1 HARACRPLW
10 LRGRHPGRRPRL
22 SDPLRPGSRAARGQR
37 RHGAHVSLDGPARTA
52 GDRADR
58 GRRRAHRPA
67 LPRPGESGLADR
79 RRQRQEDERGAH
91 RRAGCAGHLLRRL
104 ARRRGP
110 APLLRLARPT
120 RAARNGLRGQPE
132 HLEGARARGDR
143 PHRGSRRRHRAG
155 ARRLREG
162 RLMAS
167 VVRMPSVRAG
177 ATEAAI
183 ASWLVTPG
191 DTVAVGDPLAEIET
205 EKAIIEYGAEEAG
218 VVGRIVLAAGE
229 VGEIGVPIAVLVKNG
244 ETDADIDAALGGQA
258 SAAPAASATP
268 TAPSAP
274 ATPAALSAFVPA
286 AGSAQRPDGGQ
297 VTQVAS
303 QARIFA
309 SPIVRKIA
317 REKGIDLPAIAGTG
331 PNGRIVRR
339 DLERLADR
347 GRRPAGEA
355 HDGGQAAAPRPA
367 AAQASVAGPLI
378 PHTPIRRAIARRLTE
393 SKATTPHFYLTT
405 ECVVDELLGLRQR
418 INETAAVKISVN
430 DFVIMAVAAAF
441 GDVPEA
447 NVTWTDEG
455 LLAHASVDVSIAVA
469 TDGGLVTPVLR
480 GLEAKRLSVIAA
492 EVQALARRARDRRL
506 LQHELEGGVFSIS
519 NLGMYGTLEFA
530 AIINPPQS
538 GILAVGAAKPQA
550 VVVDGTVTLANVRS
564 E

>member
-1 HARACRPLW
+1 M
-10 LRGRHPGRRPRL
+10 
-22 SDPLRPGSRAARGQR
+22 
-37 RHGAHVSLDGPARTA
+37 
-52 GDRADR
+52 
-58 GRRRAHRPA
+58 A
-67 LPRPGESGLADR
+67 L
-79 RRQRQEDERGAH
+79 
-91 RRAGCAGHLLRRL
+91 
-104 ARRRGP
+104 
-110 APLLRLARPT
+110 
-120 RAARNGLRGQPE
+120 
-132 HLEGARARGDR
+132 
-143 PHRGSRRRHRAG
+143 
-155 ARRLREG
+155 
-162 RLMAS
+162 
-167 VVRMPSVRAG
+167 VVRMPSVLAG

-183 ASWLVTPG
+183 ASWLVAPG

-339 DLERLADR
+339 DLERLADQ
-347 GRRPAGEA
+347 GRRTAGEA
-355 HDGGQAAAPRPA
+355 RGGDQAAPQPA
-367 AAQASVAGPLI
+367 AARASAADTLI
-378 PHTPIRRAIARRLTE
+378 PHTPIRRATARRLTE
-393 SKATTPHFYLTT
+393 SKATTPHFYMTT
-405 ECVVDELLGLRQR
+405 ECVVDELLGLRKR
-418 INETAAVKISVN
+418 INETAPVKVSVN

-441 GDVPEA
+441 RDVPEA
-447 NVTWTDEG
+447 NVTWSDEG
-455 LLAHASVDVSIAVA
+455 LVAHASVDVSIAVV
-469 TDGGLVTPVLR
+469 TDRGLVTPVLR
-480 GLEAKRLSVIAA
+480 GVEAKRLSVIAA
-492 EVQALARRARDRRL
+492 EAQSLAQRARDRRL
-506 LQHELEGGVFSIS
+506 LQHELEGGAFSIS
-519 NLGMYGTLEFA
+519 NLGMYGTLEFS

-550 VVVDGTVTLANVRS
+550 VVVDGTVAVANVMRCTLS
-564 E
+564 VDHRAIDGALAARWLAAFTTRIQDPLGMII